1 MMQTNWPAIIAA
13 FAVTCIVNL
22 LGVYFV
28 FQPLAANDRP
38 DVLSIPPI
46 VGFLAYIV
54 LCVALLHWAT
64 RHLQSAYK
72 AAFIIAASQFILVN
86 VDYVLT
92 GKRGLATAGAST
104 LVLAATWFCAAW
116 AYTYFINRKNA

>member
-1 MMQTNWPAIIAA
+1 MPSNWPAILAA
-13 FAVTCIVNL
+13 FVTTCVVNL
-22 LGVYFV
+22 LGVYFI
-28 FQPLAANDRP
+28 FQPISESGRSDL
-38 DVLSIPPI
+38 LTIPPI

-54 LCVALLHWAT
+54 LSVALLHWAA
-64 RHLQSAYK
+64 RQMRNAYK

-92 GKRGLATAGAST
+92 GKRGLMTATAST

-116 AYTYFINRKNA
+116 AYTYFVKWNDD